1 MFQLDDKFLQDLG
14 LDQLP
19 AEQKQAFLEHIYS
32 ELELRVGTRLSD
44 GLSDEQMTE
53 FESFVDRDSEK
64 VYAWVA
70 TNAPEY
76 EADPSYAQ
84 MKASAQQAAAVAD
97 PQRDVD
103 ELSVLAEYASLKWL
117 SLNRPDYRQVV
128 AQVLEDLKKEIMSNR
143 EAIVGSTDQ
152 TA

>member
-19 AEQKQAFLEHIYS
+19 AEQKKAFLEHIYS

-53 FESFVDRDSEK
+53 FESFVDRNSDK

-70 TNAPEY
+70 ANTPDY
-76 EADPSYAQ
+76 QSDPSYTQ
-84 MKASAQQAAAVAD
+84 MKASA
-97 PQRDVD
+97 PQGTD
-103 ELSVLAEYASLKWL
+103 ELSIVAEYASLKWL

-128 AQVLEDLKKEIMSNR
+128 AQVLEELKKEIMSNR
-143 EAIVGSTDQ
+143 EAIVGPTDQ
-152 TA
+152 AA